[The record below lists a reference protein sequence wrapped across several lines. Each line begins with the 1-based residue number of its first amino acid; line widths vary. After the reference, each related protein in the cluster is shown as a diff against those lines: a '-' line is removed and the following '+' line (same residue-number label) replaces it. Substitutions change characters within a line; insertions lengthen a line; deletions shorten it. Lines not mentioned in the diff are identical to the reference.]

1 MAAQNA
7 STPGDKAVQK
17 MDKQVPVVQ
26 ETVKPAVLFTIIA
39 LHPTLLM
46 EMADPEEEGLT
57 DKTALVETGEC
68 YDVVKVGNVVKCG
81 EQNVVLGG
89 YGGSRVIR
97 SSAWRRTFP
106 GALPF
111 EPGITIDWTNFMCRV
126 SPNLTVGEVVQ
137 WNTEERPVNGS
148 WEEGAI
154 MRMVDLYETIRAA
167 WGGSIGVSL
176 VYPSTIYMYPTNGAG
191 FYEFYNWIRTR
202 WTGELC
208 DGSKAGFI
216 GLSILTGGHFVPGAG
231 RTPSAE
237 WVY

>member
-17 MDKQVPVVQ
+17 MDKKVPVVQ
-26 ETVKPAVLFTIIA
+26 ETVNPMVLFTIVAIQ
-39 LHPTLLM
+39 PTLLM
-46 EMADPEEEGLT
+46 EITDPEEEGLT
-57 DKTALVETGEC
+57 DKTVLVEMGER
-68 YDVVKVGNVVKCG
+68 YDVLRVDNVVKYG
-81 EQNVVLGG
+81 EQNIVLRGHA
-89 YGGSRVIR
+89 GSRVIR
-97 SSAWRRTFP
+97 FSAWRRTFP

-148 WEEGAI
+148 WEESAI
-154 MRMVDLYETIRAA
+154 MRMVDLYETVRAA

-176 VYPSTIYMYPTNGAG
+176 VHPSRIDMYPTNGAG

-202 WTGELC
+202 WTGEL
-208 DGSKAGFI
+208 GAGPTAGFI

-231 RTPSAE
+231 RTPSKE

>member
-1 MAAQNA
+1 MAAPSV
-7 STPGDKAVQK
+7 STSGDKGIQK
-17 MDKQVPVVQ
+17 TDKRVPVAQ
-26 ETVKPAVLFTIIA
+26 EAVKPAVLFTIIA
-39 LHPTLLM
+39 LQPTLLM
-46 EMADPEEEGLT
+46 EITDPEEEGLT
-57 DKTALVETGEC
+57 DKTVLVETGEC
-68 YDVVKVGNVVKCG
+68 YDVVKVGNVVKYG

-89 YGGSRVIR
+89 HTGSRVIR
-97 SSAWRRTFP
+97 SSVWRRTFP

-148 WEEGAI
+148 WEESAI
-154 MRMVDLYETIRAA
+154 MRMVDLYETVRAA

-176 VYPSTIYMYPTNGAG
+176 VHPSRIDMYPTNGAG
-191 FYEFYNWIRTR
+191 FDEFYNWIRTR
-202 WTGELC
+202 WTGGLC
-208 DGSKAGFI
+208 DGSTAGFI

-231 RTPSAE
+231 RTPSKE

>member
-17 MDKQVPVVQ
+17 MDKKVPVVQ
-26 ETVKPAVLFTIIA
+26 ETVKPTVLFTIVAIQ
-39 LHPTLLM
+39 PTLLM
-46 EMADPEEEGLT
+46 EITDPEEEGLT
-57 DKTALVETGEC
+57 DKTVLVEMGER
-68 YDVVKVGNVVKCG
+68 YDVLRVGNVVKYG
-81 EQNVVLGG
+81 EQNVVLRGHA
-89 YGGSRVIR
+89 GSRVIR
-97 SSAWRRTFP
+97 SSAWRRAFP

-148 WEEGAI
+148 WEESAI

-176 VYPSTIYMYPTNGAG
+176 VHPSRIDMYPTNGAG

-202 WTGELC
+202 WTGELGAGPTA
-208 DGSKAGFI
+208 GSI

-231 RTPSAE
+231 RTPSKE